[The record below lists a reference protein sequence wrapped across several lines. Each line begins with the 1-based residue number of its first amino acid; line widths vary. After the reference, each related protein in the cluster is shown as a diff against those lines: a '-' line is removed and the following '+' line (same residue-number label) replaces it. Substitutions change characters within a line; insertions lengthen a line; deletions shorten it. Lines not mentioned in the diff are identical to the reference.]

1 MGTAGTSI
9 VNLVRIEPTVGTT
22 LAFTNYTED
31 LTVDAV
37 LYLSRPGMKVSVT
50 QKRINL
56 EIDTA
61 QAQGFFVS
69 GVITMADILKGK
81 FNDAQFTH
89 RFCNADNIADGAH
102 TYHTGLIGRVEIA
115 DNQFTAEMRGMAI
128 RLNQA
133 VGHVTSKRCWVR
145 TVGDSECGFNLATTQ
160 DGTGI
165 AFTQT
170 LTVAGIVTQANIDV
184 TGQSVGSNQD
194 WFTFGTATWLTG
206 ANAGYSSDIARS
218 YLDGTDYVIHFVN
231 APGADIVVGDTF
243 SAKAGCNRGTDH
255 CKDKFQ
261 NAAQP
266 NGNLVNFRGTPN
278 LIGIDL
284 YAPGDRL

>member
-1 MGTAGTSI
+1 
-9 VNLVRIEPTVGTT
+9 
-22 LAFTNYTED
+22 
-31 LTVDAV
+31 
-37 LYLSRPGMKVSVT
+37 MKVSVT

-69 GVITMADILKGK
+69 GVITLADILKGK

-89 RFCNADNIADGAH
+89 RFCNADSIADGAH
-102 TYHTGLIGRVEIA
+102 TYHTGLIGRVEIS
-115 DNQFTAEMRGMAI
+115 DNQFAAEMRGLAI

-133 VGHVTSKRCWVR
+133 TGHVTSKRCWVR
-145 TVGDSECGFNLATTQ
+145 TVGDAECQFDLDTTQ

-170 LTVAGIVTQANIDV
+170 LTVSSIVTQADFDV
-184 TGQSVGSNQD
+184 TGASVGGD
-194 WFTFGTATWLTG
+194 DEWFTFGTATWLTG

-218 YLDGTDYVIHFVN
+218 YQDGGDFVINLVN
-231 APGADIVVGDTF
+231 APGADIQVGDTF
-243 SAKAGCNRGTDH
+243 SATAGCNRSTDH

-261 NAAQP
+261 NAAQTA
-266 NGNLVNFRGTPN
+266 GNLVNFRGTPN